1 MIWSVNV
8 MSIQLPLRK
17 NTVGTLWASVHQQR
31 RLPRVIKL
39 AREITAAALAVD
51 LSSAMQFLS
60 ALDGSGE
67 KNLINLRSSFF
78 DLCTA
83 CSPRVTVVIQRRK
96 IHGY

>member
-1 MIWSVNV
+1 

-39 AREITAAALAVD
+39 AREITAAALSVD

-67 KNLINLRSSFF
+67 KKPDKSSEQFF
-78 DLCTA
+78 
-83 CSPRVTVVIQRRK
+83 
-96 IHGY
+96 